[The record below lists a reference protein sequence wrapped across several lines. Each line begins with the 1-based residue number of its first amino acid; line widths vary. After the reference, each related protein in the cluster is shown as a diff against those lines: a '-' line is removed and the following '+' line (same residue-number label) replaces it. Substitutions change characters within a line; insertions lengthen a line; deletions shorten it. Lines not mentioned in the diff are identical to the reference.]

1 MSFDPINSP
10 RPNSEPDPYP
20 DLPLLPDLSFGEI
33 CNQLQDTIGDALD
46 VVCQV
51 RGLTKNDLVEQISS
65 LLGISAEAT
74 EAHLASLLQGWE
86 PITPAIVS
94 QFSKVFN
101 VRERDI
107 YRAALL
113 LKQQEGLTER
123 ENLEN
128 LEWDLRRKL

>member
-1 MSFDPINSP
+1 
-10 RPNSEPDPYP
+10 
-20 DLPLLPDLSFGEI
+20 
-33 CNQLQDTIGDALD
+33 
-46 VVCQV
+46 
-51 RGLTKNDLVEQISS
+51 
-65 LLGISAEAT
+65 
-74 EAHLASLLQGWE
+74 
-86 PITPAIVS
+86 
-94 QFSKVFN
+94 